1 MKTHQSKIDKIYWVI
16 LLFFVVM
23 AVYGIIIQEWL
34 MAIISTISSAYFCL
48 IFFTMRY
55 VIDDEYLLIRT
66 KFFPSQKVALQDIRK
81 IEESNSILAAP
92 AFSFDRLEIL
102 YNKYDSIL
110 VSPENKEQFI
120 ADLLNV
126 NPEIEIKYKK
136 KKI

>member
-66 KFFPSQKVALQDIRK
+66 KFFPSQKVALQNIRK

>member
-1 MKTHQSKIDKIYWVI
+1 MKTHRSKIDKFYWFI

-23 AVYGIIIQEWL
+23 AVYGIVIQEWL
-34 MAIISTISSAYFCL
+34 MTTIGVLSSAYFCL

-55 VIDDEYLLIRT
+55 VIDDEYFSIRT
-66 KFFPSQKVALQDIRK
+66 KFFPNQKVALQNIRK

-102 YNKYDSIL
+102 YNKFDSIL

-120 ADLLNV
+120 ADLLNI
-126 NPEIEIKYKK
+126 NPDIEVRYKK
-136 KKI
+136 KS

>member
-1 MKTHQSKIDKIYWVI
+1 MKTHQSKIDKIYWFI

-66 KFFPSQKVALQDIRK
+66 KFFPSQKVALQNIRK

-92 AFSFDRLEIL
+92 AFSFDRLEII

-136 KKI
+136 KN

>member
-34 MAIISTISSAYFCL
+34 MAIICTISSAYFCL

-66 KFFPSQKVALQDIRK
+66 KFFPSQKVTLQDIRK

-92 AFSFDRLEIL
+92 AFSLIDWRFYIINMTAFL
-102 YNKYDSIL
+102 YLQK
-110 VSPENKEQFI
+110 
-120 ADLLNV
+120 
-126 NPEIEIKYKK
+126 IKNNSSLIY
-136 KKI
+136 

>member
-1 MKTHQSKIDKIYWVI
+1 MKTHQSKIDKIYWFI

-55 VIDDEYLLIRT
+55 VIDDEYLSIRT
-66 KFFPSQKVALQDIRK
+66 KFFPSQKVALQNIRK

-92 AFSFDRLEIL
+92 AFSFDRLEII

>member
-55 VIDDEYLLIRT
+55 VIDDEYFSIRT
-66 KFFPSQKVALQDIRK
+66 KFFPSQKVTLQDIRK

-92 AFSFDRLEIL
+92 AFSFDRLEIF
-102 YNKYDSIL
+102 YTKYDSIL

>member
-1 MKTHQSKIDKIYWVI
+1 
-16 LLFFVVM
+16 
-23 AVYGIIIQEWL
+23 
-34 MAIISTISSAYFCL
+34 
-48 IFFTMRY
+48 MRY

-66 KFFPSQKVALQDIRK
+66 KFFPSQKVTLQDIRK

-92 AFSFDRLEIL
+92 AFSFDRLEII

-136 KKI
+136 KN

>member
-34 MAIISTISSAYFCL
+34 MAIICTISSAYFCL

-92 AFSFDRLEIL
+92 AFSFDRLEII

-110 VSPENKEQFI
+110 VSPEDKEQFI

>member
-66 KFFPSQKVALQDIRK
+66 KFFPSQKVALQNIRK

-92 AFSFDRLEIL
+92 AFSFDRLEIF
-102 YNKYDSIL
+102 YTKYDSIL

-136 KKI
+136 KI

>member
-92 AFSFDRLEIL
+92 AFSFDRLEII

>member
-66 KFFPSQKVALQDIRK
+66 KFFPSQKVALQNIRK

-92 AFSFDRLEIL
+92 AFSFDRLEII

-110 VSPENKEQFI
+110 VSPEDKEQFI

-136 KKI
+136 KN

>member
-1 MKTHQSKIDKIYWVI
+1 MKTHQSKIDKIYWFI

-66 KFFPSQKVALQDIRK
+66 KFFPSQKVALQNIRK

-92 AFSFDRLEIL
+92 AFSFDRLEII

>member
-110 VSPENKEQFI
+110 VSPEDKEQFI

-126 NPEIEIKYKK
+126 NPDIEVKYKK
-136 KKI
+136 MK

>member
-66 KFFPSQKVALQDIRK
+66 KFFPSQKVALQNIRK

-92 AFSFDRLEIL
+92 AFSFDRLEII

-136 KKI
+136 KI

>member
-92 AFSFDRLEIL
+92 AFSFDRLEII

-136 KKI
+136 KN

>member
-34 MAIISTISSAYFCL
+34 MAIICTISSAYFCL

-126 NPEIEIKYKK
+126 NPDIEVKYKK
-136 KKI
+136 KK

>member
-110 VSPENKEQFI
+110 VSPEDKEQFI

-126 NPEIEIKYKK
+126 NPDIEVRYKK
-136 KKI
+136 NKI

>member
-126 NPEIEIKYKK
+126 NPEIEVKYKK
-136 KKI
+136 KI

>member
-55 VIDDEYLLIRT
+55 VIDDEYLLIQT
-66 KFFPSQKVALQDIRK
+66 KFFPSQKVALQNIRK

-92 AFSFDRLEIL
+92 AFSFDRLEII

>member
-66 KFFPSQKVALQDIRK
+66 KFFPSQKVALQNIRK

-92 AFSFDRLEIL
+92 AFSFDRLEIF
-102 YNKYDSIL
+102 YTKYDSIL

-126 NPEIEIKYKK
+126 NPEIEVKYKK
-136 KKI
+136 KI

>member
-66 KFFPSQKVALQDIRK
+66 KFFPSQKVALQNIRK

-92 AFSFDRLEIL
+92 AFSFDRLEII

>member
-1 MKTHQSKIDKIYWVI
+1 MKTHQSKIDKIYWLI

-110 VSPENKEQFI
+110 VSPEDKEQFI

-126 NPEIEIKYKK
+126 NPDIEVKYKK
-136 KKI
+136 MK

>member
-23 AVYGIIIQEWL
+23 AVYGIIIQVWL

>member
-55 VIDDEYLLIRT
+55 VIDDEYLSIRT

>member
-55 VIDDEYLLIRT
+55 VIDDKYLLIRT
-66 KFFPSQKVALQDIRK
+66 KFFPSQKVALQNIRK

-92 AFSFDRLEIL
+92 AFSFDRLEII